1 VISSAEK
8 KGMAVSSRK
17 STLAFTITCAVFGLW
32 GVARCLFD
40 NMMAQFSAA
49 FAVDTNELLL
59 IQSVSS
65 ALYFVF
71 AVPAVV
77 YARALGSK
85 AALILG
91 LGSWCVGVFLFYP
104 AAQEHV
110 YFFFIFAMLVMS
122 CGWSFVE
129 ISITPIIAGMGPPE
143 RTPLRLN
150 FAHTLFPLGILT
162 TLYAFQKLGTLAPVL
177 QENPLF
183 RGLLQPYVL
192 IGAGVLLFT
201 FVVDKVPF
209 PSFATERGK
218 VRGTMQEFRTLLS
231 RPMFRAA
238 IAVQTV
244 CGALMAAVWTL
255 FVWYTVVAVP
265 GISPIVIG
273 QLVVLTIVAFGVG
286 RLVGTG
292 LMLRFS
298 AESLVALFSLSGVVF
313 GLIAAFAGGQIGVYA
328 MIACC
333 FSMSILFPSN
343 LGIALRNLGPL
354 TRTGTALLYIGAS
367 GTGLGTGAVMLV
379 WHFSSIYL
387 AMLFPV
393 ACFAAVLAFA
403 LYQRKTV
410 HARRTNANLQTA
422 E

>member
-1 VISSAEK
+1 MTAMV
-8 KGMAVSSRK
+8 RK
-17 STLAFTITCAVFGLW
+17 HTPAYAITCAVFALW
-32 GVARCLFD
+32 GVARCLHD
-40 NMMAQFSAA
+40 NMMAHIGVA
-49 FAVDTNELLL
+49 FALTTTQILW
-59 IQSVSS
+59 IQSISS
-65 ALYFVF
+65 ALYIVF

-77 YARALGSK
+77 YARAFGSK

-104 AAQEHV
+104 AVQEHV
-110 YFFFIFAMLVMS
+110 YLFFILAGFVMS

-129 ISITPIIAGMGPPE
+129 ISVTPIIAGMGRPE

-150 FAHTLFPLGILT
+150 LAHSLFPLGILAA
-162 TLYAFQKLGTLAPVL
+162 LYAFRELDSLALVL
-177 QENPLF
+177 PESRLV

-201 FVVDKVPF
+201 FAIDKVPF
-209 PSFATERGK
+209 PSFAMERGK
-218 VRGTMQEFRTLLS
+218 VQGTMQEFRDLLS

-238 IAVQTV
+238 IAVQTA

-255 FVWYTVVAVP
+255 FLWYTADAMP
-265 GISPIVIG
+265 GISAVAIG
-273 QLVVLTIVAFGVG
+273 QMVVLTIVAFAAG

-298 AESLVALFSLSGVVF
+298 AVSLLALFSSSGVVF
-313 GLIAAFAGGQIGVYA
+313 ALISAFVGGQVGVYA

-343 LGIALRNLGPL
+343 LGIALSNLGPL

-367 GTGLGTGAVMLV
+367 GTGIGTGAVMLL
-379 WHFSSIYL
+379 WHVSTIYL

-393 ACFAAVLAFA
+393 GCFAVVLTFAF
-403 LYQRKTV
+403 YQRKTV
-410 HARRTNANLQTA
+410 PERHAGSGVLETARRRAT
-422 E
+422 